1 MEGIPSEVADI
12 ATAWARHL
20 DRLAQEMYEFLAERI
35 PEAAADEEIAGLT
48 LASCS
53 SNIETVLSMMRNRI
67 PASAAEAPVTA
78 LEHARA
84 MAARGSSVDATL
96 RFYRLGHAYFWDVM
110 SAALEEAVSDRDRL
124 VIAMRESSAFA
135 FEYIDTVSA
144 RVNDEHIAE
153 RDRRR
158 RRAAIVR
165 HDIVRQLLAGQPVDR
180 ERAELALGHRLDS
193 LRQAFVCWTD
203 GDATSLERVAMAVAR
218 TAGVRRPLL
227 VSDGSQALGGWLTAT
242 VEDTESLAAAAA
254 QAAPDVHLALGDPGE
269 FRRSRETADRAKR
282 MTQLAG
288 SRAPT
293 FTRYAD
299 VALADLLTADLDTA
313 RAFAA
318 AELGALADDAELQR
332 TLLAVVAP
340 GGGLAAAAR
349 ELDVHRN
356 TVLQRVRRAEVLV
369 GRRFSDR
376 PAELHA
382 ALLVVRFAHTV
393 GSVAAAEAP

>member
-1 MEGIPSEVADI
+1 
-12 ATAWARHL
+12 
-20 DRLAQEMYEFLAERI
+20 MYEFLAERI

-53 SNIETVLSMMRNRI
+53 SNIETVLSMLRNGI

-96 RFYRLGHAYFWDVM
+96 RFYRLGHAYFWDM
-110 SAALEEAVSDRDRL
+110 ISAALVKAVSDRDRL
-124 VIAMRESSAFA
+124 VIAMREASAFS
-135 FEYIDTVSA
+135 FQYIDTVSA

-165 HDIVRQLLAGQPVDR
+165 DDIVRQLMAGQPVDR
-180 ERAELALGHRLDS
+180 DRAELALGHRLDS
-193 LRQAFVCWTD
+193 LRQAFVAWTD
-203 GDATSLERVAMAVAR
+203 SDATSLERAAMAVAR
-218 TAGVRRPLL
+218 AAGVQRPLV
-227 VSDGSQALGGWLTAT
+227 VSEGSQALGCWLTAT
-242 VEDTESLAAAAA
+242 VEDTEPLAAAAA
-254 QAAPDVHLALGDPGE
+254 EAAPDVHLAFGDPGE
-269 FRRSRETADRAKR
+269 FRRSRETADRARR
-282 MTQLAG
+282 MAELAG

-299 VALADLLTADLDTA
+299 VALADLLTADLEA
-313 RAFAA
+313 AKAFAD
-318 AELGALADDAELQR
+318 AELGALAGDLELQR
-332 TLLAVVAP
+332 TVLAVVAP

-356 TVLQRVRRAEVLV
+356 TVLQRVRRAEDLR
-369 GRRFSDR
+369 GRPVSHRS
-376 PAELHA
+376 AELHA
-382 ALLVVRFAHTV
+382 ALLVVRFAQAS
-393 GSVAAAEAP
+393 G

>member
-1 MEGIPSEVADI
+1 MGGMPPEVAQI
-12 ATAWARHL
+12 ATAWAADL
-20 DRLAQEMYEFLAERI
+20 DRRAREMYEFLAERI

-53 SNIETVLSMMRNRI
+53 SNIETVLSMMRNGI

-84 MAARGSSVDATL
+84 MAARGSAVDATL

-110 SAALEEAVSDRDRL
+110 SAALVEAIADRERL

-135 FEYIDTVSA
+135 FEYIDRVSA

-165 HDIVRQLLAGQPVDR
+165 DDVVRQLLAGAPVDVK
-180 ERAELALGHRLDS
+180 RAELALGHRLDG

-203 GDATSLERVAMAVAR
+203 GDAAALERAAMAVAR
-218 TAGVRRPLL
+218 AAGVRRPLL
-227 VSDGSQALGGWLTAT
+227 VPDGAQALGGWLTET
-242 VEDTESLAAAAA
+242 VEDAGPPVAAAARD
-254 QAAPDVHLALGDPGE
+254 APEVHVALGDPGG
-269 FRRSRETADRAKR
+269 FRRSRKTADRAR
-282 MTQLAG
+282 RIAELTGA
-288 SRAPT
+288 SAPT

-299 VALADLLTADLDTA
+299 VALADLLTADLEA
-313 RAFAA
+313 AKAFAA
-318 AELGALADDAELQR
+318 AELGELAGDVELQR
-332 TLLAVVAP
+332 TVLAVVAP

-356 TVLQRVRRAEVLV
+356 TVLQRVRRAEALRGHPVTH
-369 GRRFSDR
+369 R

-382 ALLVVRFAHTV
+382 ALLAVRFAQPS
-393 GSVAAAEAP
+393 G